1 MVNGGLGDF
10 VEHHPMHGDTRLDS
24 RLEVF
29 DEVPADGLSLAVF
42 VGCEINRTGL
52 LGEYSQLL
60 DDLGAALSQLV
71 GGLEMV
77 VHVDGHALRGEVC
90 DMANRSQDVKV
101 GTEQRTN
108 CFGLGW

>member
-1 MVNGGLGDF
+1 
-10 VEHHPMHGDTRLDS
+10 MHGDAWLDG

-42 VGCEINRTGL
+42 VGCQINRTGL

-60 DDLGAALSQLV
+60 DDLGAAVGQFV
-71 GGLEMV
+71 GGLEVV
-77 VHVDGHALRGEVC
+77 VHIDGHALGGEVC
-90 DMANRSQDVKV
+90 DMAHRSQDVKV
-101 GTEQRTN
+101 GTKQRTN